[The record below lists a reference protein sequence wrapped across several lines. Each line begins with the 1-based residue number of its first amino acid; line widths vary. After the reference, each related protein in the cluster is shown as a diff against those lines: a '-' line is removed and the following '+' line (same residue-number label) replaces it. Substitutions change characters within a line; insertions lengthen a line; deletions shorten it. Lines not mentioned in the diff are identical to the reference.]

1 MASFNYTGVDEAIRE
16 LKRMGADI
24 SKKAS
29 AAAVAGGKAAV
40 AEMEKRVPVRTGGL
54 QGHITVSQPNH
65 TTADGYYVDVGP
77 TGTKKNGRKRE
88 RYETVGYVL
97 EYGRSNMEARPW
109 LRPAMEEGE
118 EAIASA
124 MADVLLE

>member
-29 AAAVAGGKAAV
+29 AAAVAGGKAAI
-40 AEMEKRVPVRTGGL
+40 AEMQKRAPVRTGGL
-54 QGHITVSQPNH
+54 KGHISMKGPFH
-65 TTADGYYVDVGP
+65 TTADGYYVDVFP
-77 TGTKKNGRKRE
+77 TGKKKNGKKTE

-109 LRPAMEEGE
+109 MRPAMEEGE
-118 EAIASA
+118 DAIAGA
-124 MADVLLE
+124 MADVLME

>member
-24 SKKAS
+24 SKKAP
-29 AAAVAGGKAAV
+29 AAAVAGGKAAI
-40 AEMEKRVPVRTGGL
+40 AEMQKRAPVRTGGL
-54 QGHITVSQPNH
+54 KGHIGMKGPFH
-65 TTADGYYVDVGP
+65 TTADGYYVDVFP
-77 TGTKKNGRKRE
+77 TGKKKNGKKTE

-109 LRPAMEEGE
+109 MRPAMEEGE
-118 EAIASA
+118 DAIASA
-124 MADVLLE
+124 MADVLME

>member
-1 MASFNYTGVDEAIRE
+1 MASFNCTGLDEAIRE
-16 LKRMGADI
+16 LKRMGDDV
-24 SKKAS
+24 SKKGP
-29 AAAVAGGKAAV
+29 AAAVAGGKAAI

-54 QGHITVSQPNH
+54 KGHIGMKGPFH
-65 TTADGYYVDVGP
+65 TTADGYYVDVMP
-77 TGTKKNGRKRE
+77 TGKKKNGKKTE

-109 LRPAMEEGE
+109 MRPAIEEGE
-118 EAIASA
+118 DAIASA